1 MHHFT
6 LENCGII
13 EMQRQNSLEKLSMSC
28 KWKRASLSL
37 NIEEKIVVFDK
48 TILNIF
54 HNFISHETLIFDNRD
69 PPWFN

>member
-1 MHHFT
+1 M
-6 LENCGII
+6 
-13 EMQRQNSLEKLSMSC
+13 EKG
-28 KWKRASLSL
+28 SLSL

-48 TILNIF
+48 IILNIF